1 LRAVKIAQHP
11 AEGPFSEVE
20 KVGRASAIRAA
31 ETRHPDDS
39 RGLLKRPGHG
49 ALFAFIGGEKHS
61 PLYLGPG
68 KQVVDVPVELL
79 FGPHMPGHPRF
90 QPRHGRTDID
100 IVAGVEMEPPQLADI
115 YPWVV
120 V

>member
-1 LRAVKIAQHP
+1 
-11 AEGPFSEVE
+11 
-20 KVGRASAIRAA
+20 
-31 ETRHPDDS
+31 
-39 RGLLKRPGHG
+39 
-49 ALFAFIGGEKHS
+49 
-61 PLYLGPG
+61 
-68 KQVVDVPVELL
+68 
-79 FGPHMPGHPRF
+79 MPGHPRF

>member
-90 QPRHGRTDID
+90 QARHGGADID
-100 IVAGVEMEPPQLADI
+100 IAAWVETEQPQGADL
-115 YPWVV
+115 YRLVV
-120 V
+120 